1 MLSQLEDSL
10 SIEVAIVALSS
21 IGEDI
26 PAEFAHKL
34 FEHWGIG
41 KKADDNGLLILLVL
55 DQRKVTFATGYGL
68 EGVLPDALCFRI
80 QQNEMVPWFRKNDFD
95 RGMTEGVRAVTL
107 VLYGSDYEPVSQS
120 TSDNYWKSAGNTLW
134 NFLANQ
140 SPMLWIFLI
149 LVNVLTYRMKVNKA
163 RPKDGSAL
171 AAIKVLTLYSPLGCL
186 VLFFPVWPALIAASL
201 WYKFYQKQRVI
212 LQSKTCDSCKA
223 VALQLLSNEL
233 ATPLLSASEQM
244 EHKLGSAIH
253 RIYQCTSCGWILR
266 YKSVV
271 GSEYK
276 MCNQCHTIASK
287 RISPWKTVKEATYSD
302 AGLEVADY
310 LCLMC
315 GDKKQTTQ
323 KIPRKTPP
331 NSDSPSNSHSS
342 SSSSSSSSGSFGGG
356 RSGGGGA
363 SSSF

>member
-1 MLSQLEDSL
+1 
-10 SIEVAIVALSS
+10 
-21 IGEDI
+21 
-26 PAEFAHKL
+26 
-34 FEHWGIG
+34 
-41 KKADDNGLLILLVL
+41 
-55 DQRKVTFATGYGL
+55 
-68 EGVLPDALCFRI
+68 
-80 QQNEMVPWFRKNDFD
+80 
-95 RGMTEGVRAVTL
+95 
-107 VLYGSDYEPVSQS
+107 
-120 TSDNYWKSAGNTLW
+120 
-134 NFLANQ
+134 
-140 SPMLWIFLI
+140 MLWIFLI

-163 RPKDGSAL
+163 RPKDSSAL
-171 AAIKVLTLYSPLGCL
+171 AAIKVLTHYSPLGCL

-271 GSEYK
+271 GSEYR

-287 RISPWKTVKEATYSD
+287 RISPWKTVKEPTYSD

-331 NSDSPSNSHSS
+331 NSDSSSNSHSS
-342 SSSSSSSSGSFGGG
+342 SSSSSGSSSGSFGGG
-356 RSGGGGA
+356 HSGGGGA